1 MSEKDERIL
10 ALVRKHERRFTAE
23 AYAFV
28 FEALDFTLRRRGGV
42 RRHISGPEIMEG
54 VRQLALETFGF
65 LARDVLRRW
74 GVRSTEDFGEIVFH
88 LIADDLLQKT
98 ADDRKEDFVGLYD
111 FQEAFDVSFEQGLHT
126 VDL

>member
-1 MSEKDERIL
+1 MDKDERIL
-10 ALVRKHERRFTAE
+10 ALVRKHGRRFSAE

-28 FEALDFTLRRRGGV
+28 FEALDYTLRKRGGV

-74 GVRSTEDFGEIVFH
+74 GVRSTDDFGQVVFH
-88 LIADDLLQKT
+88 LIGDDLLQKT
-98 ADDRKEDFVGLYD
+98 ADDRQEDFASLYD
-111 FQEAFDVSFEQGLHT
+111 FQEAFDLSFEAALHT
-126 VDL
+126 AEI

>member
-1 MSEKDERIL
+1 MSDKDERIL

-111 FQEAFDVSFEQGLHT
+111 FQEAFDVSFEQGLHA

>member
-1 MSEKDERIL
+1 MTDKDERIL
-10 ALVRKHERRFTAE
+10 AIVRKHDRRYSAE

-28 FEALDFTLRRRGGV
+28 FESLDFTLRKRGGV
-42 RRHISGPEIMEG
+42 RRHITGPEIMEG

-88 LIADDLLQKT
+88 LISDDLLQKT

-111 FQEAFDVSFEQGLHT
+111 FQEAFDASFEQALHA
-126 VDL
+126 VEI

>member
-1 MSEKDERIL
+1 MTDKDDRIL

-28 FEALDFTLRRRGGV
+28 FEALDFTLRKRGGV

-88 LIADDLLQKT
+88 LIGDDLLQKT
-98 ADDRKEDFVGLYD
+98 ADDRKEDFVDLYD
-111 FQEAFDVSFEQGLHT
+111 FQEAFDVSFEQGLHA

>member
-1 MSEKDERIL
+1 MTDKDDRIL

-28 FEALDFTLRRRGGV
+28 FEALDFTLRKRGGV

-88 LIADDLLQKT
+88 LIGDDLLQKT

-111 FQEAFDVSFEQGLHT
+111 FQEAFDVSFEQGLHA

>member
-1 MSEKDERIL
+1 MTEKDERIF